1 MKLPSVMFDRRCT
14 SFIFVSTEI
23 RKVLSSIAKTK
34 GCEALTE
41 WIKPCERHLHCSA
54 TSTFSGNGRVMWAK
68 FKTFM
73 YHVVNKH
80 TNFDDPLY
88 NKCAHG
94 NIEPRKWLKVGMII
108 VKIVIQKL
116 IVGE

>member
-1 MKLPSVMFDRRCT
+1 MKLPSVMSDGRCT

-34 GCEALTE
+34 GCKALTE
-41 WIKPCERHLHCSA
+41 WIKPCERHLHWGA
-54 TSTFSGNGRVMWAK
+54 TSTFSGNGRVIWAK

-94 NIEPRKWLKVGMII
+94 NIEPRKWLKVGTII
-108 VKIVIQKL
+108 AIVNC
-116 IVGE
+116 E